1 MKAANLHP
9 DKEGNKGFQPFVFKR
24 CSVMIAAMSEFL
36 VDYGLWSL
44 FFISFCASTLLPLG
58 SEWLL
63 VALLLQGSNPLASVA
78 VATLGNS
85 LGSATNY
92 LIGYFGGDWLTEKV
106 LRIDEKR
113 QQQATNWFNRYG
125 SWSLL
130 LAWLPVFGDPLC
142 LIAGT
147 LKTPLLRFSLLVTT
161 GKGLRYTFLAILT
174 LRGAAILSQPG
185 AF

>member
-1 MKAANLHP
+1 
-9 DKEGNKGFQPFVFKR
+9 
-24 CSVMIAAMSEFL
+24 MIAAMSEFL

-63 VALLLQGSNPLASVA
+63 VALLLQGSNPLATVA

-85 LGSATNY
+85 LGAGTNY
-92 LIGYFGGDWLTEKV
+92 LIGFYGGDWLIEKI
-106 LRIDEKR
+106 LRVEKTR
-113 QQQATNWFNRYG
+113 QQQAIRWFNRYG

-130 LAWLPVFGDPLC
+130 LAWLPVIGDPLC
-142 LIAGT
+142 LVAGM

-161 GKGLRYTFLAILT
+161 GKGLRYTVLTLLT
-174 LRGAAILSQPG
+174 LRGAEMLSRSG
-185 AF
+185 GI